1 MTVKLSFDEYN
12 ILEDCDFDL
21 VVNKKAT
28 SIRSARSQIIN
39 HLSSDQKGEFG
50 VLIKSNSVLKKLND
64 LLSLKNVKAIEIIR
78 PRLLLA
84 EKIGFQPPNW
94 LNNNVISKLN
104 LLDINEISVREEFFL
119 LDILRSLNLMV
130 FDSKSFEGLIS
141 IITENFGMI
150 EECLNIPIFHEQL
163 VNFLIYELHQDV
175 DATKAFIR
183 VLEKSNDIEYDLKF
197 ISEQQA
203 LHLLKKFSKVHSLP
217 SAFPPLEMAESITL
231 LPLINYYSNSTIATE
246 KYVDSLISIFNRPEN
261 SNNHSL
267 VFELLIYPWPTL
279 IEALDQIVKANPKL
293 ISKELVDYLLKF
305 NSPISNELANK
316 LDSKSKLNLLEPI
329 TKNED
334 VQRVIDWS
342 YNYFELIKQSF
353 EANDQEYETELTTS
367 FSDWLLSQKAR
378 IERSKFD
385 WRHVAQEI
393 EDSLSTNDITVVF
406 MVDALSQIHN
416 KEIRER
422 LSDIDNLDYS
432 ENIIFAPLPTLT
444 KIGKKSVLT
453 GYSPDKTSKSDYD
466 ILFERYK
473 EYIGSEQNF
482 IFLQDWK
489 RAKSNQLSKDTK
501 FVVVYIN
508 ELDDRLHKTPSFSKH
523 NSVAENII
531 TSVRKTI
538 DKWLKD
544 SYALKKSISFYITA
558 DHGVTS
564 LNSTVD
570 NVFDEKHGERVVEL
584 SKSLIN
590 LPDNLYFIPGYGKTA
605 GYVVPKS
612 RASFVSPV
620 ALAHGGVTPEEVLIP
635 FIHLKAVN
643 NSNIKDHFSISSNV
657 LECLLEADKK
667 WVVKIPIVANETI
680 KDIYIK
686 AHLPFYGNEKIK
698 EINKLE
704 SVLVPM
710 KINSKHV
717 QSGMTE
723 LTFTVQYSRNNI
735 VLEKDMT
742 LTLDIPLPL
751 LKETDSSKNFGAMFD
766 L

>member
-1 MTVKLSFDEYN
+1 MTVKFTLDEYN
-12 ILEDCDFDL
+12 IVEECDFDL
-21 VVNKKAT
+21 VVNKKAI
-28 SIRSARSQIIN
+28 SIRSARSKVIN
-39 HLSSDQKGEFG
+39 HLSSNQKGDFG
-50 VLIKSNSVLKKLND
+50 VLIKSHSVLKKLND
-64 LLSLKNVKAIEIIR
+64 LLSLKNVKPIEIVR

-84 EKIGFQPPNW
+84 KVIGFQPPNW
-94 LNNNVISKLN
+94 LNNKIISKLK
-104 LLDINEISVREEFFL
+104 LLDLIEPNVREEFFL
-119 LDILRSLNLMV
+119 LDILRSLDVMI
-130 FDSKSFEGLIS
+130 FGSKSFEDFIS
-141 IITENFGMI
+141 KITEHFGVI
-150 EECLNIPIFHEQL
+150 QICLNIPIFNEQL
-163 VNFLIYELHQDV
+163 LNFLIYELKQDI
-175 DATKAFIR
+175 DATKAFIG
-183 VLEKSNDIEYDLKF
+183 VLEKSNDIECDLKF

-203 LHLLKKFSKVHSLP
+203 LHLLKKFSTVHNLP

-231 LPLINYYSNSTIATE
+231 LPLINYYSISTIATE
-246 KYVDSLISIFNRPEN
+246 KYVNSLITIFNKPEN

-267 VFELLIYPWPTL
+267 IFELLIYPWPPL
-279 IEALDQIVKANPKL
+279 IEALEQIIKANPKL
-293 ISKELVDYLLKF
+293 ISKDLIDCLLRLK
-305 NSPISNELANK
+305 SPISNALAKK

-329 TKNED
+329 TNNEE

-342 YNYFELIKQSF
+342 YDYFELIKQSF
-353 EANDQEYETELTTS
+353 EANDLDYETELTTS

-385 WRHVAQEI
+385 WRHVTQEI

-416 KEIRER
+416 NEIREI

-466 ILFERYK
+466 ILFDRYK

-489 RAKSNQLSKDTK
+489 RAKSNQLSNDTK

-523 NSVAENII
+523 NSVAKSII

-544 SYALKKSISFYITA
+544 SYSLKKSISFYITA

-564 LNSTVD
+564 LNSTVE
-570 NVFDEKHGERVVEL
+570 NTFDEKHGERVVEL
-584 SKSLIN
+584 SKPLIN
-590 LPDNLYFIPGYGKTA
+590 LPDNLYFIPGYGETS

-612 RASFVSPV
+612 RASFESPV

-635 FIHLKAVN
+635 FIHLKAGN
-643 NSNIKDHFSISSNV
+643 NLNLKYHFSITSNV
-657 LECLLEADKK
+657 LECILEADKK
-667 WVVKIPIVANETI
+667 WVVKIPSGHA
-680 KDIYIK
+680 
-686 AHLPFYGNEKIK
+686 FYTYRG
-698 EINKLE
+698 
-704 SVLVPM
+704 
-710 KINSKHV
+710 
-717 QSGMTE
+717 
-723 LTFTVQYSRNNI
+723 SRVN
-735 VLEKDMT
+735 T
-742 LTLDIPLPL
+742 A
-751 LKETDSSKNFGAMFD
+751 G
-766 L
+766 

>member
-1 MTVKLSFDEYN
+1 MTVKLSFDEHN
-12 ILEDCDFDL
+12 ILEECDFDL
-21 VVNKKAT
+21 VVNKTAK
-28 SIRSARSQIIN
+28 SIRTARSQIIN
-39 HLSSDQKGEFG
+39 HLSSDQKGEFE

-64 LLSLKNVKAIEIIR
+64 LLSLKNVKAIEIVR

-84 EKIGFQPPNW
+84 EKIGFQPPHW
-94 LNNNVISKLN
+94 LNNQIISKLK
-104 LLDINEISVREEFFL
+104 LLDITAISVREEFFL
-119 LDILRSLNLMV
+119 LDMLRSLNLMI
-130 FDSKSFEGLIS
+130 FDSKNFEDFIS
-141 IITENFGMI
+141 KITENFGI
-150 EECLNIPIFHEQL
+150 IQECLNIPIFHEQL
-163 VNFLIYELHQDV
+163 LSFLISELNQDI

-183 VLEKSNDIEYDLKF
+183 VLEKSNDLECDLKF

-203 LHLLKKFSKVHSLP
+203 LHLLKKFSTFHNLP

-246 KYVDSLISIFNRPEN
+246 KYVDSLISIFSKPEN

-279 IEALDQIVKANPKL
+279 IEALEQVVKANPKL
-293 ISKELVDYLLKF
+293 ISTDLISCLLKF
-305 NSPISNELANK
+305 NSPISNTLAIK
-316 LDSKSKLNLLEPI
+316 LESKSKLNLLKPI
-329 TKNED
+329 TKDEE

-342 YNYFELIKQSF
+342 YDYFELIKQSF
-353 EANDQEYETELTTS
+353 EANDLDYETELTTS

-385 WRHVAQEI
+385 WRHVSQEI

-416 KEIRER
+416 NEIRQI

-466 ILFERYK
+466 ILYERYK
-473 EYIGSEQNF
+473 KYIGSEQNF

-489 RAKSNQLSKDTK
+489 RAKSNQLSKGTK

-523 NSVAENII
+523 NSVAESII
-531 TSVRKTI
+531 TSVGKTI

-544 SYALKKSISFYITA
+544 SYALKNSISFYITA

-570 NVFDEKHGERVVEL
+570 NTLDEKHGERVVEL
-584 SKSLIN
+584 SKPLIN

-612 RASFVSPV
+612 RASFGSSV

-643 NSNIKDHFSISSNV
+643 NSNLKGHFSISSNV

-667 WVVKIPIVANETI
+667 WIVKIPLVANETI
-680 KDIYIK
+680 KDISIK
-686 AHLPFYGNEKIK
+686 THLPFYGSEKIK
-698 EINKLE
+698 QINKLE

-717 QSGMTE
+717 QNGMTE
-723 LTFTVQYSRNNI
+723 LTFTVQYSRNNTVI
-735 VLEKDMT
+735 EKDMT
-742 LTLDIPLPL
+742 LTVDIPLPL
-751 LKETDSSKNFGAMFD
+751 LKETDSSKSFGAMFD